1 MTGRNQEK
9 NNTTTESIADVIKD
23 EFVQTLKFYFSP
35 IIALSKDFSIEAL
48 KKDFVESPTILGL
61 EPLFKKKDTKNQK
74 SPNP

>member
-1 MTGRNQEK
+1 MTGQNQEK
-9 NNTTTESIADVIKD
+9 TKNTTESIADVIKN

-61 EPLFKKKDTKNQK
+61 DPLFKKKDTKNQQTF
-74 SPNP
+74 NP